1 MKAYSKHP
9 PKYTL
14 WAIVS
19 SILYRRDVLQV
30 VNDLGEMS
38 IQHGDFRWPNIVSAP
53 EAPPGM
59 VGSRCPRHGVRHKW
73 RIVDFELSRK
83 AKVPSRMMKVGYQR
97 MVKDLFQ
104 ALARGDFL

>member
-19 SILYRRDVLQV
+19 SIFYRRDVLQV

-53 EAPPGM
+53 EAPPG
-59 VGSRCPRHGVRHKW
+59 VPGRRCPKHGVRHKW
-73 RIVDFELSRK
+73 RIIDFELSRK
-83 AKVPSRMMKVGYQR
+83 IGSPLWRIRSGYKLMAK
-97 MVKDLFQ
+97 
-104 ALARGDFL
+104 ARGDYL